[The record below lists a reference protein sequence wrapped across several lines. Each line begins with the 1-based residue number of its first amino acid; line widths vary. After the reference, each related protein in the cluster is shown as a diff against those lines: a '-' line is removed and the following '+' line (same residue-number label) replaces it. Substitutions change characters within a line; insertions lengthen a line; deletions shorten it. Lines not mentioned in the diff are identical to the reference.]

1 MDFFCLFVR
10 RILSIR
16 GAIITLMN
24 AKQQRL
30 KKIKSFLRL
39 QSSPQ
44 SITEIFEALVSRLG
58 EDISRKTIERDLDQ
72 LIEER
77 SVTLMPGTPARFQ
90 IIEVHE
96 IEVILTKDEINT
108 IISNLGEDSEIGK
121 KLKSLII

>member
-1 MDFFCLFVR
+1 
-10 RILSIR
+10 
-16 GAIITLMN
+16 MN

-44 SITEIFEALVSRLG
+44 SITDVYEALVSRLG

-77 SVTLMPGTPARFQ
+77 SATLMPGTPARFQ
-90 IIEVHE
+90 IIEVQE

-108 IISNLGEDSEIGK
+108 IISALGVDSEIGK
-121 KLKSLII
+121 KLKSLIS